1 MRHFRHAGRSSLLL
15 ALCSLA
21 ACADQAPA
29 DAPSAVDY
37 HRDAVAV
44 LDRYCTSCHSAGG
57 IGPLVLT
64 DYESARRYSGA
75 IKDAVQAE
83 RMPPWMPSE
92 QGLPLRYSRKMRPED
107 RDLLLRW
114 IDSGTPE
121 GDPQAVPRRDIP
133 PAETVAM
140 PRADIVADPG
150 RTYQPDNSRSDD
162 YHCFVFDPQLGAD
175 TFLQAATV
183 VPGNRAIVHH
193 VLMFEILESD
203 AAEIRRL
210 NASGDGYKCFGGPG
224 GTGRPTTLFGWAPGG
239 VPVRVPQGSG
249 LRIHKG
255 SLLVMQIHYNTLVK
269 SELGDR
275 SVAQIEV
282 SPNPPQHEL
291 RVLPIANPKQ
301 LKIAAGD
308 PQAKQQISLPV
319 SLLQSLLQLPSGDL
333 IVYSSAPHMHLLG
346 KRIVTTIGGQTLVE
360 VPRWDFHWQ
369 QTYTFAA
376 PLTIHKDD
384 VITLECTYDNSQ
396 ANQPIVDGAQ
406 QAPRDV
412 TWGEGTL
419 DEMCLSYLTVTP
431 KL

>member
-239 VPVRVPQGSG
+239 VPVRVRCPGPGQGPRVPLCAGCACPALIARSLILFVPFSVETHGARRAEDRGGPAPHGRLLALRGRPGAARSCARGHHGVARTRLPGGLHAAGIGAQRFLRLPWPQGG
-249 LRIHKG
+249 
-255 SLLVMQIHYNTLVK
+255 
-269 SELGDR
+269 
-275 SVAQIEV
+275 
-282 SPNPPQHEL
+282 
-291 RVLPIANPKQ
+291 
-301 LKIAAGD
+301 
-308 PQAKQQISLPV
+308 
-319 SLLQSLLQLPSGDL
+319 
-333 IVYSSAPHMHLLG
+333 
-346 KRIVTTIGGQTLVE
+346 
-360 VPRWDFHWQ
+360 
-369 QTYTFAA
+369 
-376 PLTIHKDD
+376 
-384 VITLECTYDNSQ
+384 
-396 ANQPIVDGAQ
+396 
-406 QAPRDV
+406 
-412 TWGEGTL
+412 
-419 DEMCLSYLTVTP
+419 
-431 KL
+431 